1 MAKFINSQES
11 ISSDLL
17 LWNDRPTQVSI
28 QETYDIRV
36 WPITNI
42 LNAGPI
48 NFNIPPQ
55 PKGMLKDISIVVK
68 FKIQKDG
75 HDITVPQKN
84 LSIVNNFANSL
95 WGLVDVIVDD
105 RLEITQNMRN
115 SYAYTTF
122 FNHALNSGS
131 SHQDYLLY
139 NELFKMDQG
148 ITKDME
154 AKTRAIWVS
163 KDTAITT
170 YVNSLH
176 VTEGAVE
183 FSDVELPSWW
193 GNPTSTLTEYQR
205 NIRDQYLIMFDSR
218 HRGKS
223 RTKAK
228 AIEEL
233 QNNMAWWE
241 SSGSNPAANERSLR
255 LIKGD
260 SFTIHSKL
268 QCPLFNTSKC
278 LPTNMKIRL
287 SLTKNTDSFLLLT
300 DTDSDH
306 SIHIEDI
313 YLNVTYIRPRD
324 QILQIIEDRLYKDPA
339 PYFVSKPEIILK
351 PISQKSRIIR
361 ITDVFP
367 STIPPHA
374 FFCLQKSS
382 DFEGR
387 RNTNP
392 FTFIPFKKFQF
403 YLNGSPYFT
412 DPLEVSNIENGVY
425 EGFGDYLRQL
435 YRTIGKDLKGD
446 CLINSTN
453 FQLNFMV
460 GMSFGADKSTTSEN
474 HLNLQET
481 SSTYLEID
489 LGINENDIPDDL
501 LLITYATYDR
511 QILIDGNRMVK
522 IIE

>member
-1 MAKFINSQES
+1 MTA
-11 ISSDLL
+11 
-17 LWNDRPTQVSI
+17 
-28 QETYDIRV
+28 
-36 WPITNI
+36 
-42 LNAGPI
+42 
-48 NFNIPPQ
+48 
-55 PKGMLKDISIVVK
+55 
-68 FKIQKDG
+68 
-75 HDITVPQKN
+75 PQKN

-148 ITKDME
+148 ITKDTE
-154 AKTRAIWVS
+154 AKTRTIWVS
-163 KDTAITT
+163 KDTEIAA
-170 YVNSLH
+170 YVDTLG
-176 VTEGAVE
+176 TAEAGDIE
-183 FSDVELPSWW
+183 FSKVLPSWW
-193 GNPTSTLTEYQR
+193 NQPTSSLTEYQR
-205 NIRDQYLIMFDSR
+205 NERDQYLIWMDSV
-218 HRGKS
+218 S
-223 RTKAK
+223 RAKFSTKAK
-228 AIEEL
+228 AAEEL
-233 QNNMAWWE
+233 KNNMAWWE
-241 SSGSNPAANERSLR
+241 SSGSNPAANERSFR
-255 LIKGD
+255 LIKGQ

-278 LPTNMKIRL
+278 LPTNMKIRV

-300 DTDSDH
+300 DSDSDH
-306 SIHIEDI
+306 NIHIENI

-324 QILQIIEDRLYKDPA
+324 QILQIIEDRLYKEPA

-361 ITDVFP
+361 ITNVFP

-382 DFEGR
+382 DFEGM

-412 DPLEVSNIENGVY
+412 DPLEVSNIEKGVY

-446 CLINSTN
+446 ALINSTN

-460 GMSFGADKSTTSEN
+460 GMSFGADKSNTSEK
-474 HLNLQET
+474 HLNLQEK

-489 LGINENDIPDDL
+489 MGINESDIPDDL